1 MALELTMDAKL
12 VENVLVLSLSVPD
25 RFNLDEVMKVQGVKG
40 SITGKMGELVKLFT
54 EVDELEAV
62 KQGHDWLSSNSSYLE
77 NFGQSLASIPEL
89 RLSSRRC
96 LAIHIR
102 DYT

>member
-1 MALELTMDAKL
+1 MDAKL

-62 KQGHDWLSSNSSYLE
+62 KQGYDWLSSNSSYLE

-89 RLSSRRC
+89 R
-96 LAIHIR
+96 
-102 DYT
+102 